1 MIDFMMLF
9 SLWVVGYMQD
19 KCYDVDLFVGGG
31 LHHGFRSIPVTAELN
46 SYNIKKTPAD
56 QNTA

>member
-31 LHHGFRSIPVTAELN
+31 LHHGSVAYQSQP
-46 SYNIKKTPAD
+46 S
-56 QNTA
+56 